1 MWLTKRKLL
10 FCLSQ
15 ASLTTIMLLLYH
27 FTQPLPCWLPGER
40 SRSTETAGRCLL
52 QQGLEESG
60 YLASDKVFS
69 HFACPL
75 GGPRYPRNLCTISP
89 VFLNHSARSF
99 VARAQGA
106 VVPRY
111 NADLSS
117 QLWPI
122 SATPSSWPNCSAY
135 YDEAFL
141 FSIDSL
147 SSASLEQSYFT
158 LHVDIFLPLFSLLN
172 VRAHLGPP
180 TRPGYRTVLMPAIEH
195 YSLQELDWMT
205 SEFDQQ
211 HKFNTLQQMTKVC
224 KSRLISNPTTS
235 KFLHY
240 RRLYKYSLCV

>member
-106 VVPRY
+106 VVPRSVRKE
-111 NADLSS
+111 NGMVCTNTRTLR
-117 QLWPI
+117 I
-122 SATPSSWPNCSAY
+122 ATH
-135 YDEAFL
+135 
-141 FSIDSL
+141 SL
-147 SSASLEQSYFT
+147 
-158 LHVDIFLPLFSLLN
+158 
-172 VRAHLGPP
+172 
-180 TRPGYRTVLMPAIEH
+180 
-195 YSLQELDWMT
+195 
-205 SEFDQQ
+205 
-211 HKFNTLQQMTKVC
+211 
-224 KSRLISNPTTS
+224 
-235 KFLHY
+235 
-240 RRLYKYSLCV
+240 SLCVSISKVQC